1 MKKFSKK
8 YTDKYNTDKYNIRS
22 RAVCL
27 YAGRSLLN
35 PLPLTITN
43 NKYEEKI
50 LTALYF
56 FVKYYTMN
64 TDGLISQKAMTIFK
78 KNIRY
83 LLKTNLVIQALN
95 MPAAVFVKYEQKHHL
110 RLQTSSFDEVW
121 H

>member
-1 MKKFSKK
+1 MKKYSKK

-56 FVKYYTMN
+56 FVKYYTKN
-64 TDGLISQKAMTIFK
+64 TDGLISQKTMTIFK
-78 KNIRY
+78 KID
-83 LLKTNLVIQALN
+83 T
-95 MPAAVFVKYEQKHHL
+95 F
-110 RLQTSSFDEVW
+110 
-121 H
+121 

>member
-1 MKKFSKK
+1 MKKYSKK

-27 YAGRSLLN
+27 HARGSLLN
-35 PLPLTITN
+35 PLPLTN
-43 NKYEEKI
+43 NKYEKKI

-56 FVKYYTMN
+56 FVKYYTKN

-83 LLKTNLVIQALN
+83 LLKTNLVMQALN

-110 RLQTSSFDEVW
+110 RLQTSSFDKVW